1 MGILYPTGCCTV
13 LAILLLRALLFRRLP
28 KRVLVLLWAGAV
40 LVLLAP
46 CSLTSPLSVYGL
58 LPRAETTTILTE
70 AAEAAGSAAPGLW
83 PVLRRAGTVTG
94 LIALAAA
101 WLLSQLRL
109 RRARPADEPAIAA
122 WTAAHPL
129 LRPLS
134 VRVGPVTSPLCC
146 GLLRPRILLPEHF
159 DRENPAALDCVLSHE
174 YLHIC
179 RFDPQMKLLFALAV
193 CLRWYDPLVWI
204 AALTAGRDM
213 EYACDEAVLD
223 TGIDPKRYAATLL
236 RAALGRAEQLPAAA
250 RFNAGQTERRVARI
264 TAHRSRSPLCWLAT
278 GALAL
283 LLLAGFGT
291 TPKTAVSS
299 APEPVRC
306 VFSNS
311 ALPPS
316 QSPLIWFWDSTRGA
330 WREESDARAAS
341 AAPESAPGVGLV
353 EQITGVPLEQLQ
365 EVIDKL
371 RLRGGAD
378 YLTVTGSGGFYT
390 VSGYS
395 SS

>member
-109 RRARPADEPAIAA
+109 RRARSADEPAIAA

-223 TGIDPKRYAATLL
+223 TGIDPRRYAATLL
-236 RAALGRAEQLPAAA
+236 RAALGRAERL
-250 RFNAGQTERRVARI
+250 
-264 TAHRSRSPLCWLAT
+264 
-278 GALAL
+278 
-283 LLLAGFGT
+283 
-291 TPKTAVSS
+291 
-299 APEPVRC
+299 PVRP
-306 VFSNS
+306 SL
-311 ALPPS
+311 LP
-316 QSPLIWFWDSTRGA
+316 DH
-330 WREESDARAAS
+330 
-341 AAPESAPGVGLV
+341 
-353 EQITGVPLEQLQ
+353 VPLS
-365 EVIDKL
+365 VRSFPVNFH
-371 RLRGGAD
+371 RLP
-378 YLTVTGSGGFYT
+378 
-390 VSGYS
+390 
-395 SS
+395 

>member
-1 MGILYPTGCCTV
+1 MGVLHPTGCCTV

-46 CSLTSPLSVYGL
+46 YSLTSPLSVYGL

-70 AAEAAGSAAPGLW
+70 AAEAADSTAPGLW

-223 TGIDPKRYAATLL
+223 TGIPAKRYAAVLL
-236 RAALGRAEQLPAAA
+236 RAALRRAERLPLTA
-250 RFNAGQTERRVARI
+250 RFNAGQLERRVDRI
-264 TAHRSRSPLCWLAT
+264 TVHRAGSPLSWLAA
-278 GALAL
+278 GALGLSL
-283 LLLAGFGT
+283 LLCLGT
-291 TPKTAVSS
+291 VPEASKAVPTELPHSSFLSSVPHSVCKPDAWTWRSALPSREPSS
-299 APEPVRC
+299 AP
-306 VFSNS
+306 
-311 ALPPS
+311 
-316 QSPLIWFWDSTRGA
+316 
-330 WREESDARAAS
+330 
-341 AAPESAPGVGLV
+341 SAPD
-353 EQITGVPLEQLQ
+353 IRYRRPLPA
-365 EVIDKL
+365 I
-371 RLRGGAD
+371 RR
-378 YLTVTGSGGFYT
+378 
-390 VSGYS
+390 
-395 SS
+395 